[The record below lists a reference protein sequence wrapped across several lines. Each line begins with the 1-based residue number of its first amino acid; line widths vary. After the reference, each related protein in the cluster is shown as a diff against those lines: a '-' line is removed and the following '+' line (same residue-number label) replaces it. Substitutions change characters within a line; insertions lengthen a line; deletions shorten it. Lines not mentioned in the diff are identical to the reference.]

1 MKTKAINR
9 TAKVERNTKE
19 TQIKISLNLDGSGKY
34 KIDTPIPFFNH
45 MLEAFSKHG
54 FFDIDLKARGDV
66 HVDDHHL
73 VEDVGLVL
81 GQAFVKAVGDKRGMR
96 RYGHFLLPMDETLVQ
111 VAVDFCSRPCLVYRS
126 PAKKGRIKNFD
137 LQLVHEFF
145 QAITNEAGLNL
156 HINVLYGENNH
167 HIVEAIFKCFSKA
180 MDMSTQIDSRVQGIL
195 TTKGKL

>member
-1 MKTKAINR
+1 MANSKR
-9 TAKVERNTKE
+9 EAKIGRNTKE
-19 TQIKISLNLDGSGKY
+19 TQIEIKLHLDGSGKY
-34 KIDTPIPFFNH
+34 KIKTPIPFFNH
-45 MLEAFSKHG
+45 MLEGFTKHG
-54 FFDIDLKARGDV
+54 LFDLEVKATGDV

-81 GQAFVKAVGDKRGMR
+81 GQAFVKAVGDKVGMR
-96 RYGHFLLPMDETLVQ
+96 RYGHFLLPMDEALVQ
-111 VAVDFCSRPCLVYRS
+111 VAVDFCGRPCMIYKS

-167 HIVEAIFKCFSKA
+167 HIVEAIFKCFAKA
-180 MDMSTQIDSRVQGIL
+180 LDMATQNDSRVKGIL